1 MKELIAINDNLKYFL
16 IGAAAITF
24 ALPLLSSFLELVLG
38 VIEWFKTILTYK
50 AGLMAQRIEELE
62 EEKEEPPIPA
72 MGFSIPSNN
81 EEEPD
86 DDNI

>member
-24 ALPLLSSFLELVLG
+24 ALPLLSSLLELVLG

-62 EEKEEPPIPA
+62 EKEEEPPIPA

>member
-16 IGAAAITF
+16 IGAASITF
-24 ALPLLSSFLELVLG
+24 ALPLLSSLLELVLG

-62 EEKEEPPIPA
+62 EEEPPIQA

>member
-1 MKELIAINDNLKYFL
+1 
-16 IGAAAITF
+16 
-24 ALPLLSSFLELVLG
+24 
-38 VIEWFKTILTYK
+38 
-50 AGLMAQRIEELE
+50 MAQRIEELE
-62 EEKEEPPIPA
+62 EEKEEPPIPV

>member
-1 MKELIAINDNLKYFL
+1 
-16 IGAAAITF
+16 
-24 ALPLLSSFLELVLG
+24 
-38 VIEWFKTILTYK
+38 
-50 AGLMAQRIEELE
+50 MAQRIEELE
-62 EEKEEPPIPA
+62 EEKEEPPIQA

>member
-24 ALPLLSSFLELVLG
+24 ALPLLSSLLELVLG

-62 EEKEEPPIPA
+62 EEKEEPPIPV

>member
-1 MKELIAINDNLKYFL
+1 
-16 IGAAAITF
+16 
-24 ALPLLSSFLELVLG
+24 
-38 VIEWFKTILTYK
+38 
-50 AGLMAQRIEELE
+50 MAQRIEELE

>member
-1 MKELIAINDNLKYFL
+1 
-16 IGAAAITF
+16 
-24 ALPLLSSFLELVLG
+24 
-38 VIEWFKTILTYK
+38 
-50 AGLMAQRIEELE
+50 MAQRIEELE
-62 EEKEEPPIPA
+62 EEEPPIQA

>member
-24 ALPLLSSFLELVLG
+24 ALPLLSSLLELVLG

-62 EEKEEPPIPA
+62 EEEEPPIPA